1 MYRSSNKQ
9 WRMQKGWLT
18 RGQRSR
24 FIKKKRKRLKLLL
37 INLSRV
43 SGQRFHLEEW
53 VAECQVVECL
63 VVEAEEVQE
72 VVLWE
77 CSHRARRFHHHSHQ
91 LVE

>member
-1 MYRSSNKQ
+1 M
-9 WRMQKGWLT
+9 
-18 RGQRSR
+18 
-24 FIKKKRKRLKLLL
+24 LL

-53 VAECQVVECL
+53 VAECQVVE
-63 VVEAEEVQE
+63 AEEVLE